1 MNKIL
6 LKSPLL
12 LLFGW
17 MCATGASASGAIGVA
32 DLTFATLSHHP
43 SVRGAAAK
51 NQSAQLGVEA
61 AKWQYWPTPSFGVE
75 RVQGGTA
82 ALGQGDR
89 TVGVL
94 GLNQPLW
101 NGGRLGFGV
110 KRAELLVLQAEAEAQ
125 EVRQSLATRVI
136 QAWSDAVVALRKIE
150 AQEQSLE
157 AHDRLLKM
165 VERRHA
171 EGVSAQADVAL
182 ARSRLD
188 LLQADVEVLKSQR
201 DNAMDKLRLLTD
213 SQIKYEHLARGHE
226 LTAFTGLTLVD
237 LLDQAQKLSP
247 QLKKNQH
254 LIDVARSDVDVAKAS
269 LKPELS
275 LKYEHQQS
283 SNNSSGPTSNNRVY
297 LSLNSNLGAGL
308 SRLSGIGQAVSQVSA
323 AEEELSVQRQALLE
337 QVQLDWALIKAANLR
352 IKGLT
357 LAANAGVEV
366 LESYERQFLAGRKQ
380 WIDLMNAVREQA
392 QTQSQLADAM
402 VAQELSSL
410 RLILLS
416 AGEEALLTV
425 KPQMTVKPQIA
436 SGKTK
441 P

>member
-1 MNKIL
+1 MNKNF

-12 LLFGW
+12 LLLGW
-17 MCATGASASGAIGVA
+17 MCATSASASGAIGVA

-51 NQSAQLGVEA
+51 NQSAQLGIEA

-94 GLNQPLW
+94 GLSQPLW
-101 NGGRLGFGV
+101 NGGRVGFGV
-110 KRAELLVLQAEAEAQ
+110 KRAELLALQAQAEGE

-136 QAWSDAVVALRKIE
+136 QAWSDAVVAMQKID
-150 AQEQSLE
+150 AQEQSLQ
-157 AHDRLLKM
+157 AHIRLLQM

-201 DNAMDKLRLLTD
+201 DSAVDKLRLLTD
-213 SQIKYEHLARGHE
+213 SQIKSENLARGHQFTALSGLE
-226 LTAFTGLTLVD
+226 LDD
-237 LLDQAQKLSP
+237 LLDQAKKLSP

-275 LKYEHQQS
+275 LRYEHQQS
-283 SNNSSGPTSNNRVY
+283 SNNSAGPTSNNRIF

-308 SRLSGIGQAVSQVSA
+308 SRLTGIGQAVSQVSA
-323 AEEELSVQRQALLE
+323 AEEELSVQRQALSE
-337 QVQLDWALIKAANLR
+337 QIQLDWALIKAANLR
-352 IKGLT
+352 IRGLK
-357 LAANAGVEV
+357 LAAAAGVEV

-392 QTQSQLADAM
+392 QTQSQLADAT

-410 RLILLS
+410 RLLLLS
-416 AGEEALLTV
+416 AGEEALLAV
-425 KPQMTVKPQIA
+425 KPQTG

>member
-1 MNKIL
+1 MNKNL

-101 NGGRLGFGV
+101 NGGKVGFGV
-110 KRAELLVLQAEAEAQ
+110 KRAELLALQAQAEGE
-125 EVRQSLATRVI
+125 EVRQSLASRVI
-136 QAWSDAVVALRKIE
+136 QAWSDAVVAMQKID

-157 AHDRLLKM
+157 AHQRLLKM

-201 DNAMDKLRLLTD
+201 DNALDKLRLLTD
-213 SQIKYEHLARGHE
+213 SQIKSEHLARGHQ
-226 LTAFTGLTLVD
+226 LTAFSDLALAD
-237 LLDQAQKLSP
+237 LLEQAKQLSP

-275 LKYEHQQS
+275 LRYEHQQS
-283 SNNSSGPTSNNRVY
+283 SNNSAGPTSNNRVF

-308 SRLSGIGQAVSQVSA
+308 SRLTGIGQAVSQVSV
-323 AEEELSVQRQALLE
+323 AEEELSVQRQALSE
-337 QVQLDWALIKAANLR
+337 QVQLDWALIKAAKLR

-357 LAANAGVEV
+357 LAAAAGVEV

-416 AGEEALLTV
+416 AGEEALLAVKPQTTV
-425 KPQMTVKPQIA
+425 KPQTA

>member
-1 MNKIL
+1 MNKNL

-75 RVQGGTA
+75 RVQGGSA

-101 NGGRLGFGV
+101 NGGKVGFGV
-110 KRAELLVLQAEAEAQ
+110 KRAELLALQAQAEGE
-125 EVRQSLATRVI
+125 EVRQSLASRVI
-136 QAWSDAVVALRKIE
+136 QAWSDAVVAMQKID

-157 AHDRLLKM
+157 AHQRLLKM

-201 DNAMDKLRLLTD
+201 DNALDKLRLLTD
-213 SQIKYEHLARGHE
+213 SQIKSEHLARGHQ
-226 LTAFTGLTLVD
+226 LTAFSELALAD
-237 LLDQAQKLSP
+237 LLEQAKQLSP

-275 LKYEHQQS
+275 LRYEHQQS
-283 SNNSSGPTSNNRVY
+283 SNNSAGPTSNNRIF

-308 SRLSGIGQAVSQVSA
+308 SRLTGIGQAISQVSA
-323 AEEELSVQRQALLE
+323 AEEELSVQRQALSE
-337 QVQLDWALIKAANLR
+337 QVQLDWALIKAAKLR

-357 LAANAGVEV
+357 LAAAAGVEV

-416 AGEEALLTV
+416 AGEEALLAV

>member
-1 MNKIL
+1 MNKNL

-12 LLFGW
+12 LLLGW
-17 MCATGASASGAIGVA
+17 MCATSVSASGAVGVA

-75 RVQGGTA
+75 RVQGGTD
-82 ALGQGDR
+82 ALGQADR

-94 GLNQPLW
+94 GLSQPLW
-101 NGGRLGFGV
+101 NGGRVGFGV
-110 KRAELLVLQAEAEAQ
+110 KRAELLALQAQAEGE
-125 EVRQSLATRVI
+125 EVRQSLASRVI
-136 QAWSDAVVALRKIE
+136 QAWSDAVVAMQKID
-150 AQEQSLE
+150 AQEQSLQ
-157 AHDRLLKM
+157 AHIRLLQM
-165 VERRHA
+165 VERRNA

-201 DNAMDKLRLLTD
+201 DSAVDKLRSLTD
-213 SQIKYEHLARGHE
+213 SQIKSENLARGHQ
-226 LTAFTGLTLVD
+226 LTALSGLELDD
-237 LLDQAQKLSP
+237 LLDQAKKLSP

-275 LKYEHQQS
+275 LRYEHQQS
-283 SNNSSGPTSNNRVY
+283 TNNSAGAASNTRLF

-308 SRLSGIGQAVSQVSA
+308 SRLTGIGQAVSQVSV
-323 AEEELSVQRQALLE
+323 AEEELSVQRQALSE
-337 QVQLDWALIKAANLR
+337 QIQLDWALIKAANLR
-352 IKGLT
+352 IRGLT
-357 LAANAGVEV
+357 LAAAAGVEV

-402 VAQELSSL
+402 VAQELSGL
-410 RLILLS
+410 RLILLG
-416 AGEEALLTV
+416 AGEEALLAV
-425 KPQMTVKPQIA
+425 KPKIA

>member
-1 MNKIL
+1 
-6 LKSPLL
+6 
-12 LLFGW
+12 
-17 MCATGASASGAIGVA
+17 
-32 DLTFATLSHHP
+32 LSHHP

-75 RVQGGTA
+75 RVQGGTDT
-82 ALGQGDR
+82 LGQADR

-94 GLNQPLW
+94 GLSQPLW
-101 NGGRLGFGV
+101 NGGRVGFGV
-110 KRAELLVLQAEAEAQ
+110 KRAELLALQAQAEGE
-125 EVRQSLATRVI
+125 EVRQSLASRVI
-136 QAWSDAVVALRKIE
+136 QAWSDAVVAMQKID
-150 AQEQSLE
+150 AQEQSLQ
-157 AHDRLLKM
+157 AHIRLLQM
-165 VERRHA
+165 VERRNA

-201 DNAMDKLRLLTD
+201 DSAVDKLRSLTD
-213 SQIKYEHLARGHE
+213 SQIKSENLARGHQ
-226 LTAFTGLTLVD
+226 LTALSGLELDD
-237 LLDQAQKLSP
+237 LLDQAKKLSP

-275 LKYEHQQS
+275 LRYEHQQTT
-283 SNNSSGPTSNNRVY
+283 NNSAGAASNNRLF

-308 SRLSGIGQAVSQVSA
+308 SRLTGIGQAVSQVSA
-323 AEEELSVQRQALLE
+323 AEEELSVQRQALSE
-337 QVQLDWALIKAANLR
+337 QIQLDWALIKAANLR
-352 IKGLT
+352 IRGLT
-357 LAANAGVEV
+357 LAAAAGVEV

-402 VAQELSSL
+402 VAQELSGL
-410 RLILLS
+410 RLILLG
-416 AGEEALLTV
+416 AGEEALLA
-425 KPQMTVKPQIA
+425 VKPQIA

>member
-94 GLNQPLW
+94 GLNQPIW
-101 NGGRLGFGV
+101 NGGRLSLGV

-136 QAWSDAVVALRKIE
+136 QAWSDTVVALRKIE
-150 AQEQSLE
+150 AQEQSLA

>member
-1 MNKIL
+1 
-6 LKSPLL
+6 
-12 LLFGW
+12 
-17 MCATGASASGAIGVA
+17 
-32 DLTFATLSHHP
+32 LSHHP

-82 ALGQGDR
+82 TLGQGDR

-94 GLNQPLW
+94 GLSQPLW
-101 NGGRLGFGV
+101 NGGRVGFGV
-110 KRAELLVLQAEAEAQ
+110 KRAELLALQAQAEGE
-125 EVRQSLATRVI
+125 EVRQSLASRVI
-136 QAWSDAVVALRKIE
+136 QAWSDAVVAMQKID
-150 AQEQSLE
+150 AQEQSLQ
-157 AHDRLLKM
+157 AHIRLLQM
-165 VERRHA
+165 VERRQA

-201 DNAMDKLRLLTD
+201 DNALDKLRLLTD
-213 SQIKYEHLARGHE
+213 SQIKSEHLARGHQ
-226 LTAFTGLTLVD
+226 LTAFSELALAE
-237 LLDQAQKLSP
+237 LLEQAKQLSP

-275 LKYEHQQS
+275 LRYEHQQS
-283 SNNSSGPTSNNRVY
+283 SNNTAGPTSNNRVF

-308 SRLSGIGQAVSQVSA
+308 SRLTGIGQAVSQVNA
-323 AEEELSVQRQALLE
+323 AEEELSVQRQALSE
-337 QVQLDWALIKAANLR
+337 QVQLDWALIKAAKLR

-357 LAANAGVEV
+357 LAAAAGVEV

-416 AGEEALLTV
+416 AGEEALLAV
-425 KPQMTVKPQIA
+425 KPQTA
-436 SGKTK
+436 SGQAK

>member
-1 MNKIL
+1 MNKNL

-12 LLFGW
+12 LLLGW
-17 MCATGASASGAIGVA
+17 MCATSASASGAIGVG

-101 NGGRLGFGV
+101 NGGKVGFGV
-110 KRAELLVLQAEAEAQ
+110 KRAELLALQAQAEGE
-125 EVRQSLATRVI
+125 EVRQSLASRVI
-136 QAWSDAVVALRKIE
+136 QAWSDAVVAMQKID
-150 AQEQSLE
+150 AQEQSLQ
-157 AHDRLLKM
+157 AHIRLLQM
-165 VERRHA
+165 VERRNA

-201 DNAMDKLRLLTD
+201 DSAVDKLRSLTD
-213 SQIKYEHLARGHE
+213 SQIKSENLARGHQLKALSGLE
-226 LTAFTGLTLVD
+226 LDD
-237 LLDQAQKLSP
+237 LLNQAKQLSP

-254 LIDVARSDVDVAKAS
+254 LIDVARSDVDLAKAS

-275 LKYEHQQS
+275 LRYEHQQS
-283 SNNSSGPTSNNRVY
+283 TNNSAGPASNNRLF

-308 SRLSGIGQAVSQVSA
+308 SRLTGIGQAESQVSA
-323 AEEELSVQRQALLE
+323 AQEELSVQRQALSE
-337 QVQLDWALIKAANLR
+337 QIQLDWALIKAANLR
-352 IKGLT
+352 IRGLT
-357 LAANAGVEV
+357 LAAAAGVEV

-402 VAQELSSL
+402 VAQELSGL

-416 AGEEALLTV
+416 AGEEALLAV
-425 KPQMTVKPQIA
+425 KSQTA

>member
-1 MNKIL
+1 MNKNL

-12 LLFGW
+12 LLLGW
-17 MCATGASASGAIGVA
+17 MCATGVSASGAIGVA

-75 RVQGGTA
+75 RVQGGSA

-101 NGGRLGFGV
+101 NGGKVGFGV
-110 KRAELLVLQAEAEAQ
+110 KRAELLALQAQAEGE
-125 EVRQSLATRVI
+125 EVRQSLASRVI
-136 QAWSDAVVALRKIE
+136 QAWSDAVVAMQKID

-157 AHDRLLKM
+157 AHQRLLKM

-201 DNAMDKLRLLTD
+201 DNALDKLRLLTD
-213 SQIKYEHLARGHE
+213 SQIKSEHLARGHQ
-226 LTAFTGLTLVD
+226 LTAFSELALAD
-237 LLDQAQKLSP
+237 LLEQAKQLSP

-275 LKYEHQQS
+275 LRYEHQQS
-283 SNNSSGPTSNNRVY
+283 SNNSAGPTSNNRIF

-308 SRLSGIGQAVSQVSA
+308 SRLTGIGQAISQVSA
-323 AEEELSVQRQALLE
+323 AEEELSVQRQALSE
-337 QVQLDWALIKAANLR
+337 QVQLDWALIKAAKLR

-357 LAANAGVEV
+357 LAAAAGVEV

-416 AGEEALLTV
+416 AGEEALLAV

>member
-1 MNKIL
+1 MNKNL

-12 LLFGW
+12 LLMGW
-17 MCATGASASGAIGVA
+17 MCAASASASGAVGVA

-51 NQSAQLGVEA
+51 NQSAQLGIEA

-75 RVQGGTA
+75 RAQGGTA

-101 NGGRLGFGV
+101 NGGRVGFGV
-110 KRAELLVLQAEAEAQ
+110 KRAELLALQAQAEGE
-125 EVRQSLATRVI
+125 EVRQSLASRVI
-136 QAWSDAVVALRKIE
+136 QAWSDAVVAMQKID
-150 AQEQSLE
+150 AQEQSLQ
-157 AHDRLLKM
+157 AHIRLLQM
-165 VERRHA
+165 VERRQA

-201 DNAMDKLRLLTD
+201 DSAVDKLRSLTD
-213 SQIKYEHLARGHE
+213 SQIKPENLARGHQ
-226 LTAFTGLTLVD
+226 LTALSGLELDD
-237 LLDQAQKLSP
+237 LLEQAKQLSP

-275 LKYEHQQS
+275 LRYEHQQS
-283 SNNSSGPTSNNRVY
+283 SNNSAGPTSNNRVF

-308 SRLSGIGQAVSQVSA
+308 SRLTGIGQAVSQVSA
-323 AEEELSVQRQALLE
+323 AEEELSVQRQALSE
-337 QVQLDWALIKAANLR
+337 QIQLDWALIKAANLR
-352 IKGLT
+352 IRGLT
-357 LAANAGVEV
+357 LAAAAGVEV

-402 VAQELSSL
+402 VAQELSGL
-410 RLILLS
+410 RLILLG
-416 AGEEALLTV
+416 AGEEALLAV
-425 KPQMTVKPQIA
+425 KPKIA